1 MSDQRKVTEREPAT
15 PQAGHDETATGPDRS
30 RGFRTSSVVAWLERY
45 ALLVLLIMT
54 IAFFSFWDPTAAIF
68 PTADDFRNIVR
79 SQTVLAVLALGVI
92 VPLVC
97 GQFDLSIGNV
107 AGLASVGTAA
117 AYANWHV
124 PLVAGIVIG
133 VLIGTAVG
141 AINGLV
147 ITRLGVS
154 SFIATL
160 GSAAVITGVVNW
172 YTHGLSIIRGIP
184 TELTDFGG
192 GNWFGV
198 PSPFYVVVAV
208 ALIIYYLL
216 EHTPYGR
223 NLQAVGS
230 NLEAARLVGLAIP
243 RIVFL
248 SLVVSG
254 AAAGLGGVL
263 LVANSGAGNP
273 SVGSVFTLTGLT
285 AAFLGA
291 TSVKPGRFN
300 VLGTLLAIF
309 FLASAITGLTF
320 AGVQDYVNDLFT
332 GFALILA
339 VGISVLLARRRLG
352 GSR

>member
-1 MSDQRKVTEREPAT
+1 MSDQRKLAEPESPT
-15 PQAGHDETATGPDRS
+15 LPAGDHEDVGGHGRIGGRRRAA
-30 RGFRTSSVVAWLERY
+30 VVGWLERY
-45 ALLVLLIMT
+45 ALLVLLVLT
-54 IAFFSFWDPTAAIF
+54 VAFFSLWTPTAAIF

-107 AGLASVGTAA
+107 AGLASVFTAA

-124 PLVAGIVIG
+124 PLVVGIIIG
-133 VLIGTAVG
+133 VLIGALVG
-141 AINGLV
+141 AINGAV

-160 GSAAVITGVVNW
+160 GSAAVITGIVNW
-172 YTHGLSIIRGIP
+172 YTQGLSIVRGIP
-184 TELTDFGG
+184 SELTDFGG

-198 PSPFYVVVAV
+198 PSPFYVVVVV
-208 ALIIYYLL
+208 ALLIYYLL
-216 EHTPYGR
+216 GHTPYGR

-230 NLEAARLVGLAIP
+230 NLEAARLVGLRIP
-243 RIVFL
+243 RVVFL

-263 LVANSGAGNP
+263 LVADSGAGNP

-320 AGVQDYVNDLFT
+320 AGVQDYVNDIFT

-339 VGISVLLARRRLG
+339 VGVSVLLARRRLG
-352 GSR
+352 GTR